1 MSTRSTAAGSTEFAL
16 QLAEDRDHSSSST
29 SNNIQLIL
37 MHVWLDR
44 QKRSGELTA
53 VEKRCKEACLEW
65 FTHCSPEEIE
75 SVSKLYFTEEWD
87 LSIVASLCTVLV
99 NKE

>member
-16 QLAEDRDHSSSST
+16 QLAEDRDHGSSTT

-44 QKRSGELTA
+44 QKRGELTV
-53 VEKRCKEACLEW
+53 VEKSCKDACFEW
-65 FTHCSPEEIE
+65 FAHLAPEEIE
-75 SVSKLYFTEEWD
+75 SVSI
-87 LSIVASLCTVLV
+87 SIPWKVYGMYHITIYG
-99 NKE
+99 